1 MKKSIK
7 LSLFVILMFIL
18 VSSFGYA
25 LESGTRMFIVGNSG
39 GDVNEYH
46 CTTGFNVSTCSY
58 DSIFSV
64 SSQDTTPFGIAFNTD
79 GTRMFIVGNSGDDVN
94 EYHCTTG
101 FDVSTCSYDSVFSVL
116 SQDTSPRGIAFNT
129 DGTRMFIVGSS
140 GGDVNEYHCTTG
152 FDVSTCSY
160 DSVFS
165 VAPQDTI
172 PRGIAFNTDGTRMF
186 IVGSSGGDVNEYHC
200 TTGFDVSTCSY
211 DSVFSVAPQDT
222 IPRGIAFNTDGT
234 RMFIVGSSGGD
245 VNEY

>member
-39 GDVNEYH
+39 DDVNEYH

-64 SSQDTTPFGIAFNTD
+64 SSQETSPFGIAFNTD

-101 FDVSTCSYDSVFSVL
+101 FDVSTCSYDSVFSVS
-116 SQDTSPRGIAFNT
+116 SQDPTPFGIVFNT
-129 DGTRMFIVGSS
+129 DGTRMVIVGNSDN
-140 GGDVNEYHCTTG
+140 DVNEYHCTTG

-165 VAPQDTI
+165 VLSQDTS
-172 PRGIAFNTDGTRMF
+172 PRGIAFNFEEGTTNF
-186 IVGSSGGDVNEYHC
+186 TITAEDYFSNLSIDNFNATITQNDYTETK
-200 TTGFDVSTCSY
+200 TTST
-211 DSVFSVAPQDT
+211 
-222 IPRGIAFNTDGT
+222 G
-234 RMFIVGSSGGD
+234 
-245 VNEY
+245 